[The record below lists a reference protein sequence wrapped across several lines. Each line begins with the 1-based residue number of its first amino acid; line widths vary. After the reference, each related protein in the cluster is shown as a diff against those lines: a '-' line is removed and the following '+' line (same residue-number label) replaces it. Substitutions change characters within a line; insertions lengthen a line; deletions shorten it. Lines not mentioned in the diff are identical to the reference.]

1 MTHWDVTASPA
12 PSAGHRFL
20 ADSPRPAPNW
30 LEDFV
35 HPADRGR
42 VQAAIGG
49 AIRTRIAVEME
60 HRVRRVD
67 GTEGWTLSRAVPLMD
82 AAGEI
87 PEWFGAATDIIA
99 RRRSEERQQ

>member
-1 MTHWDVTASPA
+1 
-12 PSAGHRFL
+12 
-20 ADSPRPAPNW
+20 
-30 LEDFV
+30 
-35 HPADRGR
+35 
-42 VQAAIGG
+42 
-49 AIRTRIAVEME
+49 ME

-87 PEWFGAATDIIA
+87 PEWFGAATDITA